1 MDIQTLAAQLAALL
15 LPALPS
21 LLKAAGEKA
30 AETLGEETVKTL
42 WEKLKSR
49 GRVAQ
54 AAEVAAEMAAKLP
67 DNPAAKDTLA
77 HEIAAVL
84 QASPLLA
91 QELAQLLG
99 QSGNVQDRSVHIKG
113 NVSGS
118 VINTGDNNTITR

>member
-54 AAEVAAEMAAKLP
+54 AAVDDPISEPGFTNSRNAPLYRLLFACKHPLGNKFWQDVTKNLP
-67 DNPAAKDTLA
+67 G
-77 HEIAAVL
+77 
-84 QASPLLA
+84 
-91 QELAQLLG
+91 G
-99 QSGNVQDRSVHIKG
+99 QMRLTSF
-113 NVSGS
+113 
-118 VINTGDNNTITR
+118 